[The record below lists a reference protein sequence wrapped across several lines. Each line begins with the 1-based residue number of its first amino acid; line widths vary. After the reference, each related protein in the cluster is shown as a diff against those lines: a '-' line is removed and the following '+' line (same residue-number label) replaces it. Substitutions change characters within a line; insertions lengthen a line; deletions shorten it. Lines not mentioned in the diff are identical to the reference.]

1 MIDQEIARRMDAYR
15 GNPQALMQRYQ
26 QSQQLIDLLA
36 LQKLKSEKEAAA
48 RSLQMAAAPQG
59 QVPTIAQQREQEVLG
74 MTKQEVA
81 QQIGQVAQQ
90 RAAKEREAMQRLM
103 GGIAAAPG
111 AENVMPPQAMAAGG
125 IVAFQA
131 GGAPEDR
138 AILSDRRLVDQL
150 IEQMTLQELQEFNRS
165 GRRTI
170 PERLRSFV
178 RSTAPVPGER
188 PPVGTMGAE
197 IEATTPI
204 AEQPTAEK
212 PPVSVDYPPYPVRG
226 PMRDSAQAPQTPP
239 AAPAA
244 PTPEASMMG
253 PPRPEAPQAGIAAT
267 LPQGQDELRAALMAM
282 LKPDVAAMMKERRDL
297 IPGINAERL
306 AARQAGIERLQQ
318 AYEKEFDPKQLAM
331 QKLIAFLSAGGG
343 RTSTAGALGAGAQG
357 YMQASAAQRAA
368 QRERLKEIEGMRE
381 GVRSLEEV
389 RELEQA
395 KAGLGALE
403 AAQAGQR
410 TATSGLTGITTA
422 ELQAAATREN
432 AQATRELRAAES
444 ETRRLAAQESLASR
458 DLTKYLELARQRE
471 TLAREYFKTMKE
483 DPKNMKVPD
492 ATLRAAVDQL
502 LTSFDRDLQV
512 LGQKVGMPSTPRGP
526 AAGASGFRIVG
537 VK

>member
-1 MIDQEIARRMDAYR
+1 
-15 GNPQALMQRYQ
+15 
-26 QSQQLIDLLA
+26 
-36 LQKLKSEKEAAA
+36 
-48 RSLQMAAAPQG
+48 
-59 QVPTIAQQREQEVLG
+59 
-74 MTKQEVA
+74 
-81 QQIGQVAQQ
+81 
-90 RAAKEREAMQRLM
+90 
-103 GGIAAAPG
+103 
-111 AENVMPPQAMAAGG
+111 
-125 IVAFQA
+125 
-131 GGAPEDR
+131 
-138 AILSDRRLVDQL
+138 
-150 IEQMTLQELQEFNRS
+150 
-165 GRRTI
+165 
-170 PERLRSFV
+170 
-178 RSTAPVPGER
+178 
-188 PPVGTMGAE
+188 
-197 IEATTPI
+197 
-204 AEQPTAEK
+204 
-212 PPVSVDYPPYPVRG
+212 
-226 PMRDSAQAPQTPP
+226 
-239 AAPAA
+239 
-244 PTPEASMMG
+244 
-253 PPRPEAPQAGIAAT
+253 
-267 LPQGQDELRAALMAM
+267 MAM